1 MTREEKL
8 MKVHA
13 LLAEVSDVL
22 VDRFFDAD
30 SEELLDEKIEVL
42 TSGIETDLK
51 INKPVYA
58 IHLGKQLN
66 IVDWYKEQNKCVK

>member
-30 SEELLDEKIEVL
+30 SENFLMKKLKFLLL
-42 TSGIETDLK
+42 
-51 INKPVYA
+51 
-58 IHLGKQLN
+58 
-66 IVDWYKEQNKCVK
+66 

>member
-22 VDRFFDAD
+22 V
-30 SEELLDEKIEVL
+30 SEGALPTDE
-42 TSGIETDLK
+42 
-51 INKPVYA
+51 
-58 IHLGKQLN
+58 
-66 IVDWYKEQNKCVK
+66 

>member
-8 MKVHA
+8 MKVYA

-22 VDRFFDAD
+22 VDRFFDVD

-42 TSGIETDLK
+42 TALK
-51 INKPVYA
+51 DGKPPDHNPQYYA
-58 IHLGKQLN
+58 ILENFDPDHHW
-66 IVDWYKEQNKCVK
+66 D

>member
-42 TSGIETDLK
+42 TALK
-51 INKPVYA
+51 N
-58 IHLGKQLN
+58 GKQIADIPNFYDILELYPKG
-66 IVDWYKEQNKCVK
+66 DDGTSTHWD

>member
-22 VDRFFDAD
+22 VDRFFDVD

-42 TSGIETDLK
+42 IILP
-51 INKPVYA
+51 IA
-58 IHLGKQLN
+58 N
-66 IVDWYKEQNKCVK
+66 I

>member
-30 SEELLDEKIEVL
+30 TTVFFRYVL
-42 TSGIETDLK
+42 RER
-51 INKPVYA
+51 
-58 IHLGKQLN
+58 
-66 IVDWYKEQNKCVK
+66 IVVGRKSLRHGRSQEDNRLSF

>member
-42 TSGIETDLK
+42 TALK
-51 INKPVYA
+51 D
-58 IHLGKQLN
+58 GKQIADIPNFYDILELYPKG
-66 IVDWYKEQNKCVK
+66 DDGTSTHWD

>member
-22 VDRFFDAD
+22 VDRFLMRTVKNFLMKKLKF
-30 SEELLDEKIEVL
+30 LLL
-42 TSGIETDLK
+42 
-51 INKPVYA
+51 
-58 IHLGKQLN
+58 
-66 IVDWYKEQNKCVK
+66 